1 VLFVHAQDVLPGYL
15 DPMPAWRRHVG
26 RRLRVVEL
34 PGGHLELVS
43 THARRVAGLLDEAL
57 GTTVA
62 A

>member
-1 VLFVHAQDVLPGYL
+1 
-15 DPMPAWRRHVG
+15 MPAWRRHVG